1 MRKEIVLKGPS
12 AVGSTVT
19 NVDNSTWFS
28 TTPILSEILVLRP
41 WILQLDKSLTKVLWI
56 CKIIQQKLF
65 SILNFDKTSILSEL
79 SYKVLSDKSLPF
91 SVMINEKSQLST
103 MAHLLFSHSDRL
115 ICYGLLGC
123 WLAKVNVY

>member
-12 AVGSTVT
+12 AVGSTVS

-91 SVMINEKSQLST
+91 SVIINEKLNCQQWLT
-103 MAHLLFSHSDRL
+103 
-115 ICYGLLGC
+115 CYFHTVIDWSATIYLGVD
-123 WLAKVNVY
+123 WQR